1 MQLLNLS
8 FNIVELEEIVN
19 NVHIDSNFTITHPRY
34 QPLEL
39 EQRVVDMLK
48 QLPSDIQNKY
58 LNLQLRTF
66 LHGIYCDG
74 SLVPALDEHYIDNHT
89 SENQLENNTVR
100 GINRN
105 YYKDLDSSNSGKG
118 FYEPGWQVLG
128 SDDGLLV
135 VQKNVT
141 LHVEF
146 NSLGGAER
154 SDTVSVLM
162 PKNRLQ
168 HGYYVAIGNAGFV
181 NMCSDTPTIPTVDI
195 YFHFTQEGA
204 VNTMASLTSALN
216 AINIPFT
223 YKVIY
228 DNNECKHHND
238 GGILNIEQKQ
248 YPVVLPI
255 LRQIYTEQASHF
267 LPNIPLFTKYLAPGL
282 GIAETPPQH
291 NSNETFCMN
300 RCRILAWALLTAYQN
315 GDNTPSARFSSI
327 KQHFAQNKIS
337 LEHPYLN
344 SNSKDIYQ
352 F

>member
-1 MQLLNLS
+1 MQ
-8 FNIVELEEIVN
+8 EIVN

-39 EQRVVDMLK
+39 EQRVVDILK
-48 QLPSDIQNKY
+48 HLPNDIQNKY

-66 LHGIYCDG
+66 IHGIYCDG
-74 SLVPALDEHYIDNHT
+74 SLVPVLDKHYIDNHT
-89 SENQLENNTVR
+89 TENQLENNTVR

-105 YYKDLDSSNSGKG
+105 YYKDLDFSNCGEG

-128 SDDGLLV
+128 NSDDGLLI
-135 VQKNVT
+135 VQKNDLT
-141 LHVEF
+141 LHVEL
-146 NSLGGAER
+146 NSLGGAQK

-168 HGYYVAIGNAGFV
+168 HGYYVTIGNAGFM
-181 NMCSDTPTIPTVDI
+181 NMCSDLPTIPSVDI

-223 YKVIY
+223 YKVVY
-228 DNNECKHHND
+228 DNNECTHRFD
-238 GGILNIEQKQ
+238 GGILNIEQNL
-248 YPVVLPI
+248 YPVVIPI
-255 LRQIYTEQASHF
+255 LRQIYHEQASHF
-267 LPNIPLFTKYLAPGL
+267 LSKTPLFTKYLAPGL
-282 GIAETPPQH
+282 AIAEVPSQH
-291 NSNETFCMN
+291 NNSETFCMN
-300 RCRILAWALLTAYQN
+300 RCRILASALLAAYQN
-315 GDNTPSARFSSI
+315 SDNTPNTRFSFI
-327 KQHFAQNKIS
+327 QKHFTQNNIS

-344 SNSKDIYQ
+344 PNSKDIYQ